1 MYWMDL
7 SEGDLSFYR
16 DVFGWAAT
24 EDAFTV
30 DGQVVAGHGAPAIP
44 GSGPRWSLHVQVD
57 DVDRVC
63 AGADVLVGPADS
75 AMGRTAVIADPAGA
89 SFVVRAPGRQAE
101 FLQKPMAL
109 TWAELCTKDLAAAK
123 SFYSGLFG
131 WAAVDITM
139 VMPAGQ
145 VDYAVFMA
153 GEAEVA
159 GVLPAEGAFVPA
171 EPPYWLPY
179 LQVLDADAIVART
192 LDHGGAVPVA
202 PFDIPRIGRVALLA
216 GRSGETVA
224 VMQMPS

>member
-16 DVFGWAAT
+16 DVFGWEAT

-44 GSGPRWSLHVQVD
+44 GAGPRWSLHVQVD
-57 DVDRVC
+57 EVDRVC
-63 AGADVLVGPADS
+63 AGAEVLVAPAES

-89 SFVVRAPGRQAE
+89 AFVVREPGRQADY
-101 FLQKPMAL
+101 LQKPMGL
-109 TWAELCTKDLAAAK
+109 TWAELCTKDVATAR

-131 WAAVDITM
+131 WNLIDIEM
-139 VMPAGQ
+139 VMPAGK
-145 VDYAVFMA
+145 VGYTVFMA

-159 GVLPAEGAFVPA
+159 GMLPAEGAFVPA

-179 LQVLDADAIVART
+179 LEVTDADAIAASVVEA
-192 LDHGGAVPVA
+192 GGTMPVA

-216 GRSGETVA
+216 GRSGETLA
-224 VMQMPS
+224 VMQMPG